1 MATTS
6 LWHIKGRLSDL
17 IDYVEN
23 PEKTVPKGTE
33 DFFNVFD
40 YVRREDKTKDQYVTA
55 INCIEEIALQ
65 QMILTKQQY
74 GKTDGYIAWHGYQS
88 FQIGEVA
95 PEIAHEIGVK
105 LAREMWGD
113 RFQIVVT
120 THLDKDHIHNHFAF
134 NSVSFKDG
142 GKYNYS
148 KKELQRLRDCS
159 DDLCREYELSIIE
172 KPRKAP
178 SRPVWLDEKSGKPTR
193 YNVYRED
200 IREALSNSNSI
211 SDVEKYLIR
220 LGYETDFSGKH
231 WKLKLPQ
238 YKNYT
243 RIDTLNN
250 EWTPE
255 GLEKELGRSKD
266 QNSIIAKV
274 TFSPNIPYRV
284 RTYYQPFTQPK
295 NIHNLYVYYCYMLGY
310 YPRNEY
316 FKPKSPFLKESLRQL
331 DTYSSYVNYMSKHGI
346 ETMDDLLTDRAQLE
360 NSRDQLIDERRRL
373 QNKIRRA
380 SPEDKEILRAEKNE
394 ITSRITSTRKHL
406 KINHGIEEHSNKIQ
420 TTMDYVVANEAKA
433 QGKVIDKSLKIY
445 DESQIKKREDRDY
458 ER

>member
-159 DDLCREYELSIIE
+159 DDLCREYELSVIE
-172 KPRKAP
+172 KPHKAP
-178 SRPVWLDEKSGKPTR
+178 SRPVWLDENSGKPTR

-211 SDVEKYLIR
+211 SDMERFLIR

-231 WKLKLPQ
+231 WKIKLPQ

-243 RIDTLNN
+243 RIDTLNK

-266 QNSIIAKV
+266 QKSIIAKV
-274 TFSPNIPYRV
+274 TFSPHIPYRV

-295 NIHNLYVYYCYMLGY
+295 NIHKLYVYYCYMLGY
-310 YPRNEY
+310 YPRSEY

-331 DTYSSYVNYMSKHGI
+331 DKYSSYVNYMSKHGI
-346 ETMDDLLTDRAQLE
+346 ETMDDLLADRAQLE
-360 NSRDQLIDERRRL
+360 NSRDKLIDERRRL

-380 SPEDKEILRAEKNE
+380 SPEDKEKLRAEKSE
-394 ITSRITSTRKHL
+394 ITNRITSIRNHL
-406 KINHGIEEHSNKIQ
+406 KINYGIEEHSNKIQ
-420 TTMDYVVANEAKA
+420 ATMDYVVANEAKA
-433 QGKVIDKSLKIY
+433 QGKAVDKMASAEGKATIRKEK
-445 DESQIKKREDRDY
+445 DF